1 MKQHLS
7 IFHLIK
13 SCSFFNSLAVTTKV
27 GRVLGQKTI
36 QSFLIPTQGGLDLGA
51 LKHAVWYAREKIHCG
66 ILLHWITGPVY
77 KSMQK
82 HAAEKTTGGRKR
94 SLNGLGRFH
103 KGNAVVR
110 RGGQSASL

>member
-1 MKQHLS
+1 MKNAQVS
-7 IFHLIK
+7 SVKSIK
-13 SCSFFNSLAVTTKV
+13 SFMLPP
-27 GRVLGQKTI
+27 LGGI
-36 QSFLIPTQGGLDLGA
+36 DLGA
-51 LKHAVWYAREKIHCG
+51 LKHAVRYAREKIHCG

-110 RGGQSASL
+110 RGSQSASL